1 MEIQSLKLVYF
12 SPTGTT
18 KTIIQGIARRFNQDH
33 VEEIDVTKPEARK
46 KQLQASE
53 NELLVVG
60 VPVYGGRVPAV
71 AIDWL
76 RTIKANRTPAV
87 CVVVYGNRE
96 FDDAL
101 LELKDTL
108 VECNC
113 VPIACAAFIG
123 EHSFSSA
130 EIPIAAARPDMN
142 DINHAELFGEKVKQ
156 KLLSIESIVHVS
168 ELTVPGNYPH
178 REFKGWV
185 IDFIAV
191 DEQCLQCGVCA
202 QGCPVGAI
210 DLENSALIDQEK
222 CVLCCACIKS
232 CPENARTVKTGTIKD
247 LALRLSQMCQK
258 RKEPKFFF

>member
-18 KTIIQGIARRFNQDH
+18 ETIIQGIARRFNQDH
-33 VEEIDVTKPEARK
+33 VEEVDVTKPEARK

-60 VPVYGGRVPAV
+60 VPVYGGRVPVV

-108 VECNC
+108 VECDC

-123 EHSFSSA
+123 EHSFSSVK
-130 EIPIAAARPDMN
+130 IPIAADRPDMD
-142 DINHAELFGEKVKQ
+142 DINHAELFGEKVNQ
-156 KLLSIESIVHVS
+156 KLLSVESVDHVS
-168 ELTVPGNYPH
+168 EITVPGSYPH
-178 REFKGWV
+178 REFKSWV
-185 IDFIAV
+185 VDFIAV
-191 DEQCLQCGVCA
+191 NEQCSLCGVCA
-202 QGCPVGAI
+202 QGCPAGAI
-210 DLENSALIDQEK
+210 ELENSVLVEHKK
-222 CVLCCACIKS
+222 CILCCACIKN
-232 CPENARTVKTGTIKD
+232 CPENALTVKTGKIRD
-247 LALRLSQMCQK
+247 VALRLNQMCQE
-258 RKEPKFFF
+258 RKEPEFFF